1 MRRVPTGGVATGR
14 LRYESVVSLR
24 PIGWVFLFFGAFWGG
39 WAVAAVDVERALGL
53 STAGFGLLLSVAL
66 VGGASSNAVG
76 GSLCERFGTGKVLG
90 SSLFCWAVLLSLG
103 AAVREPV
110 ALGVAIV
117 AMVAVAGLVDVAIN
131 VGATAALA
139 DQPGRLV
146 AFHARFN
153 IGAATGAALMGVL
166 LGVGA
171 SWRWMWV
178 AVAVVALCVGA
189 VCHRAPLPAGER
201 GDQVPLGGMLALL
214 RREGL
219 LMLAGAFALAAMVE
233 GGIELW
239 GVLFLRTQLTSGL
252 LIGAGGAVL
261 GYSVAALA
269 RSILGPRVGR
279 RGPARGV
286 VIGAGTAAIGVVT
299 LATAHTALLAA
310 LGLFLAAG
318 GISMCWPLLL
328 AQAGAGRTRAGAV
341 VGSVSAV
348 GYLGMIVG
356 PAVVGMV
363 SDIVGLRAALGV
375 LAAAA
380 LIVAVVPVRARSF
393 APAVA
398 PHP

>member
-1 MRRVPTGGVATGR
+1 VVATGC
-14 LRYESVVSLR
+14 LRYKGVVSLR
-24 PIGWVFLFFGAFWGG
+24 PVGWVFLLFGVFWGS
-39 WAVAAVDVERALGL
+39 WAVAAANVERALGL
-53 STAGFGLLLSVAL
+53 SSAGFGLLLSVAL

-76 GSLCERFGTGKVLG
+76 GALCERFGTGRVLG
-90 SSLFCWAVLLSLG
+90 WSLFCWALLLSLG
-103 AAVREPV
+103 AAVRGPI
-110 ALGVAIV
+110 ALGVVIV
-117 AMVAVAGLVDVAIN
+117 VMVAIAGLVDVAIN
-131 VGATAALA
+131 VAATAALA

-146 AFHARFN
+146 AFHSRFN
-153 IGAATGAALMGVL
+153 IGAAGGAALMGVL

-178 AVAVVALCVGA
+178 AVAVVAVCVGT
-189 VCHRAPLPAGER
+189 VCHRVAIPAGQG

-219 LMLAGAFALAAMVE
+219 LLLAGAFALAAMVE

-239 GVLFLRTQLTSGL
+239 GVLFLRTQLASGL

-269 RSILGPRVGR
+269 RSTLGPTVGR

-286 VIGAGTAAIGVVT
+286 VIGAGTAAIGVVI
-299 LATAHTALLAA
+299 LAAAPTALVAA
-310 LGLFLAAG
+310 LGLVLAAG

-328 AQAGAGRTRAGAV
+328 AQVGAGRSRAGAV

-356 PAVVGMV
+356 PAVVGIV
-363 SDIVGLRAALGV
+363 ADLVGLRAALGV

-380 LIVAVVPVRARSF
+380 LVVAVVPLRSKKL
-393 APAVA
+393 APAA
-398 PHP
+398 TTSP